1 MKRHWVFGVYEP
13 DSIAFYFSRPVLLLQ
28 ENVAKA
34 LEKLETMNNAL
45 FARLVPSENLVIKTA
60 GLTVALTKV
69 LSKDLNGFN
78 MEDGP
83 AKFKL
88 PSNLGGIEGGDID
101 AKVRD

>member
-1 MKRHWVFGVYEP
+1 ME
-13 DSIAFYFSRPVLLLQ
+13 
-28 ENVAKA
+28 KA
-34 LEKLETMNNAL
+34 LEKLENMNNA
-45 FARLVPSENLVIKTA
+45 FFSRLVPSENLVIKTP

-88 PSNLGGIEGGDID
+88 PSNLGDMGGREINS
-101 AKVRD
+101 KVRVQFVEQTH